1 MLSASIGLPS
11 EAVVAEL
18 PDVEITPPAEAELE
32 VSEPLPLDAEP
43 AELDP
48 LSPLPMSEEAES
60 LPLTAGDFAFA
71 ELPLGDSALLDA
83 GGGDGET
90 GTGATSGEGGSAL
103 PAANFFGTEARANR
117 IVFVVDNSNSMD
129 EGRFETA
136 LTELARSVE
145 ALAPTQSFYVIFYSD
160 TAYRLFHP
168 HPEDALV
175 PATPQNKARLR
186 AWLGTAEMCVGG
198 RLVDAFEI
206 AAELRPQVVYLLSDG
221 VIGSYPISY
230 LTQQRDWRF
239 TVHTVGMTVPDREAA
254 ENLVAIAEANDGVF
268 RAVGVSPL
276 AQELA
281 RRRPVRKNRTR
292 GPVWGVELPPR

>member
-1 MLSASIGLPS
+1 
-11 EAVVAEL
+11 
-18 PDVEITPPAEAELE
+18 
-32 VSEPLPLDAEP
+32 
-43 AELDP
+43 
-48 LSPLPMSEEAES
+48 
-60 LPLTAGDFAFA
+60 
-71 ELPLGDSALLDA
+71 
-83 GGGDGET
+83 
-90 GTGATSGEGGSAL
+90 
-103 PAANFFGTEARANR
+103 
-117 IVFVVDNSNSMD
+117 
-129 EGRFETA
+129 
-136 LTELARSVE
+136 
-145 ALAPTQSFYVIFYSD
+145 VIFYSD

-168 HPEDALV
+168 HPEDSLV
-175 PATPQNKARLR
+175 PATPLNKARLR

-292 GPVWGVELPPR
+292 GPVWGIELPPR